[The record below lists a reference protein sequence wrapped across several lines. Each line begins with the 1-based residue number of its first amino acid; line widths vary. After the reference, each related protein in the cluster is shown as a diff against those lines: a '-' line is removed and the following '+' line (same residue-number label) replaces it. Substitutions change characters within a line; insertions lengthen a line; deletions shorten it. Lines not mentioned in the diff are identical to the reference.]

1 MPTYEY
7 KCEACGHKFE
17 RRQAMTEAPL
27 ERCPKCGGAVRRLI
41 SGGSGFIMKD
51 GPDRHGRSGGACSL
65 ESSGQTCCGRS
76 ERCGKPQCGSSGE

>member
-17 RRQAMTEAPL
+17 RRQGMTEAPL
-27 ERCPKCGGAVRRLI
+27 ERCPKCDGEVRRLI

-51 GPDRHGRSGGACSL
+51 GQGRSGHSGGACSL
-65 ESSGQTCCGRS
+65 ENEGHTCCGRS
-76 ERCGKPQCGSSGE
+76 ERCGKPACGGTGE